1 MILCKDASLLIG
13 ECYNAFGGLQT
24 ELDEIKLV
32 FPLNSF
38 HLALILKK
46 KGFVIISQCKIC
58 LLLHLYVNNLLSF
71 YKQLFLHILK

>member
-38 HLALILKK
+38 HWALILKK
-46 KGFVIISQCKIC
+46 KGFCYHIPMQ
-58 LLLHLYVNNLLSF
+58 NLSF
-71 YKQLFLHILK
+71 VTFVC